1 MIANYRYLEA
11 SVFSFCIHAAIFL
24 YLYGTFDSDVTQK
37 ILISKPLQIELKFD
51 LPTQVK
57 KQIPSVP
64 KVDSAKEKELTEEL
78 IYSKAFDATEI
89 SSMNQ
94 VITQDISELLT
105 QEIEVEV
112 SKEQQEI
119 TMYAQQIILTIE
131 DAWIKPKNIPEG
143 LIANL
148 RLRIRPSG
156 RIINADLIKSSGN
169 IRFDNSA
176 LQAVRRVETFNFFNF
191 EVDQLTCICI
201 LLFVGAVGKSS
212 QIGLHT

>member
-24 YLYGTFDSDVTQK
+24 YLYGTFDSDATQK

-64 KVDSAKEKELTEEL
+64 KVDSAEEKDLTEEL
-78 IYSKAFDATEI
+78 IYSKTFDATEI

-119 TMYAQQIILTIE
+119 SMYAQQIILTIE
-131 DAWIKPKNIPEG
+131 DAWIKPKNIPDG

-148 RLRIRPSG
+148 RPVSYTHLTLPTKRI
-156 RIINADLIKSSGN
+156 
-169 IRFDNSA
+169 
-176 LQAVRRVETFNFFNF
+176 V
-191 EVDQLTCICI
+191 
-201 LLFVGAVGKSS
+201 
-212 QIGLHT
+212 

>member
-64 KVDSAKEKELTEEL
+64 KVDSAEEKDLTEEL
-78 IYSKAFDATEI
+78 IYSKTFDATEI

-94 VITQDISELLT
+94 VIMQDISELLT

-119 TMYAQQIILTIE
+119 SMYAQQIILTIE
-131 DAWIKPKNIPEG
+131 DAWIKPKNIPDG

-176 LQAVRRVETFNFFNF
+176 LQAVRRVETFNFFNSISKSLF
-191 EVDQLTCICI
+191 EKEFQTISISFNPL
-201 LLFVGAVGKSS
+201 
-212 QIGLHT
+212 

>member
-64 KVDSAKEKELTEEL
+64 IVDSAKEKELTEEL
-78 IYSKAFDATEI
+78 IYSKAFDATEV

-176 LQAVRRVETFNFFNF
+176 LQAVRRVETFNFFNSISKSLF
-191 EVDQLTCICI
+191 EKEFQTISISFNPL
-201 LLFVGAVGKSS
+201 
-212 QIGLHT
+212 

>member
-24 YLYGTFDSDVTQK
+24 YLYGTFDSDATQK

-57 KQIPSVP
+57 KQIPSLP
-64 KVDSAKEKELTEEL
+64 KVDSAEENESTEEL
-78 IYSKAFDATEI
+78 IYSKAFDTTEI

-94 VITQDISELLT
+94 AITQDISELLT
-105 QEIEVEV
+105 EEIEVEV

-119 TMYAQQIILTIE
+119 SMYAQQIILTIE

-148 RLRIRPSG
+148 RLRIRPTG

-176 LQAVRRVETFNFFNF
+176 LQAVRRVETFNFFNSISKSLF
-191 EVDQLTCICI
+191 EKEFQTISISFNPL
-201 LLFVGAVGKSS
+201 
-212 QIGLHT
+212 

>member
-64 KVDSAKEKELTEEL
+64 KVDSAEEKELTEEL

-89 SSMNQ
+89 SSVNQ

-176 LQAVRRVETFNFFNF
+176 LQAVRRVETFNFFNSISKSLF
-191 EVDQLTCICI
+191 EKEFQTISISFNPL
-201 LLFVGAVGKSS
+201 
-212 QIGLHT
+212 

>member
-11 SVFSFCIHAAIFL
+11 SVFSFCIHAVIFL
-24 YLYGTFDSDVTQK
+24 YLYGTFDSDATQK

-57 KQIPSVP
+57 KQIPSLP
-64 KVDSAKEKELTEEL
+64 KVDSAEDRESTEEL
-78 IYSKAFDATEI
+78 IYSKAFDTTEI
-89 SSMNQ
+89 SSMNKA
-94 VITQDISELLT
+94 ITQDISELLT
-105 QEIEVEV
+105 EEIEVEV

-119 TMYAQQIILTIE
+119 SMYAQQIILTIE

-148 RLRIRPSG
+148 RLRIRPTG

-176 LQAVRRVETFNFFNF
+176 LQAVRRVETFNFFNSISKSLF
-191 EVDQLTCICI
+191 EKEFQTISISFNPL
-201 LLFVGAVGKSS
+201 
-212 QIGLHT
+212 

>member
-78 IYSKAFDATEI
+78 IHSKAFDATEV

-131 DAWIKPKNIPEG
+131 DAWIKPKNIPDG

-176 LQAVRRVETFNFFNF
+176 LQAVRRVETFNFFNSISKSLF
-191 EVDQLTCICI
+191 EKEFQTISISFNPL
-201 LLFVGAVGKSS
+201 
-212 QIGLHT
+212 

>member
-24 YLYGTFDSDVTQK
+24 YLYGTFDSDATQK
-37 ILISKPLQIELKFD
+37 ILISKPLQIELKFE

-57 KQIPSVP
+57 KQIPSLP
-64 KVDSAKEKELTEEL
+64 KVDSAEEKESTEEL

-94 VITQDISELLT
+94 AITQDISELLT
-105 QEIEVEV
+105 EEIEVEV

-119 TMYAQQIILTIE
+119 SMYAQQIILTIE

-148 RLRIRPSG
+148 RLRIRPTG

-176 LQAVRRVETFNFFNF
+176 LQAVRRVETFNFFNSISKSLF
-191 EVDQLTCICI
+191 EKEFQTISISFNPL
-201 LLFVGAVGKSS
+201 
-212 QIGLHT
+212 

>member
-11 SVFSFCIHAAIFL
+11 SVFSFCIHASIFL
-24 YLYGTFDSDVTQK
+24 YLYGTFDSDVTK
-37 ILISKPLQIELKFD
+37 KTLISKPLQIELKFD

-57 KQIPSVP
+57 KQISSLP
-64 KVDSAKEKELTEEL
+64 KVDSAEEKESTEEL

-94 VITQDISELLT
+94 VIMQDISELLT

-119 TMYAQQIILTIE
+119 SMYAQQIILTIE

-176 LQAVRRVETFNFFNF
+176 LQAVRRVETFNFFNSISKSLF
-191 EVDQLTCICI
+191 EKEFQTISISFNPL
-201 LLFVGAVGKSS
+201 
-212 QIGLHT
+212 

>member
-24 YLYGTFDSDVTQK
+24 YLYGTFDSDATQK

-57 KQIPSVP
+57 KPIPSVP
-64 KVDSAKEKELTEEL
+64 KVDSAEEKELTEEL
-78 IYSKAFDATEI
+78 IYSKAFDATKI

-131 DAWIKPKNIPEG
+131 DAWIKPKNIPDG

-176 LQAVRRVETFNFFNF
+176 LQAVRRVETFNFFNSISKSLF
-191 EVDQLTCICI
+191 EKEFQTISISFNPL
-201 LLFVGAVGKSS
+201 
-212 QIGLHT
+212 